1 MAIDVLRKEVKH
13 SFIHDTESMVYI
25 LIFISCHQ
33 GGPHLAEREDKRSFK
48 DTALGHWCPIEDVD
62 EDRLRVIGDSKENV
76 MNSELRFYKDVIGS
90 MHKYFEPLCKCFRLL
105 RRVLFPPP
113 EWPDLDSTPASVM
126 PIPSADEIDLR
137 SVNMLKE
144 VKKVVRSSLTEL
156 EKEEA
161 RAKIESSGVTTAEQG
176 GETHTESIQ
185 DGLQQQDTITSG
197 DSSTIPRRNIG
208 SDFSKTRDRAEI
220 LDMRLRD
227 VMIAQDDLRRM
238 ATTLE
243 NPESLST
250 TPKPAPGPTH
260 PQQTRITGAS
270 VPAHASTQS
279 LGKRQREDTFPAV
292 RTIPSAE
299 FYRID
304 VEAVKRPKTAFS
316 WEPPMQSLGE

>member
-260 PQQTRITGAS
+260 PSRR
-270 VPAHASTQS
+270 V
-279 LGKRQREDTFPAV
+279 
-292 RTIPSAE
+292 
-299 FYRID
+299 
-304 VEAVKRPKTAFS
+304 
-316 WEPPMQSLGE
+316 